1 MKPFRSLP
9 YALIIMVLMAA
20 GPVLSFEFSEIEKQ
34 IVEYKLDN
42 GLTIIILPRHDAP
55 VVSCVTHVDAGCV
68 DDPMGS
74 MGMAHMF
81 EHMAFKG
88 TREIGTTDIKKE
100 LKWIDEED
108 RIFELILAERAK
120 GELADSALLAS
131 LDKQLA
137 AAADSSDQY
146 VITNEFGQIVESE
159 GGIGMNAGTSYD
171 NTVYYI
177 NYPSNRLELWM
188 AMESDRFAN
197 PVLRQLYKEKQVIAE
212 ERRFRVTSS
221 PTGKLFLNEFLGL
234 AFNSHPYGKCMVG
247 EMEEIQNYNRPVMR
261 RQLSSH
267 YVPRNMA
274 IAIVGDV
281 NPDEVIRL
289 AKKYFGRL
297 EDHPKPRPVM
307 ITEEAPFGVRTSTIY
322 ENSQPMFIMGYRIP
336 PAVDPDYTALS
347 ALASYLG
354 SGRTSALYK
363 NLVKDKKSA
372 VEASAFTGFPGEKF
386 ETLFGVFCIPS
397 NDFTNAENE
406 SMILSEIEKVRTEPI
421 PDSEL
426 EKIKAKAKSGLINAL
441 ASNSGM
447 AAQLADYYFTKGD
460 WRELFKEIDRVNA
473 LTADDLK
480 KAAEKYLDPDKR
492 VVAYLEKPVEDK
504 SN

>member
-1 MKPFRSLP
+1 MKNFRLFFC
-9 YALIIMVLMAA
+9 AQIILVLMIAA
-20 GPVLSFEFSEIEKQ
+20 PLSAFEFSEIEKQ

-42 GLTIIILPRHDAP
+42 GLTFIILPRHDAP
-55 VVSCVTHVDAGCV
+55 VVTFITHVDAGCV

-108 RIFELILAERAK
+108 RIFELILNERSK
-120 GELADSALLAS
+120 GELADSAVLAS
-131 LDKQLA
+131 LDEQLA

-146 VITNEFGQIVESE
+146 VLTNEFGQIVERE

-171 NTVYYI
+171 GTVYYI
-177 NYPSNRLELWM
+177 EYPSNRLELWM

-212 ERRFRVTSS
+212 ERRFRITSS

-234 AFNSHPYGKCMVG
+234 AFNSHPYGKSMVG
-247 EMEEIQNYNRPVMR
+247 EMEEIENYNRPVMR
-261 RQLSSH
+261 RQLATH

-274 IAIVGDV
+274 IGIVGDV
-281 NPDEVIRL
+281 DPDEVIRL

-297 EDHPKPRPVM
+297 ADQPKPRPVM
-307 ITEEAPFGVRTSTIY
+307 ITEEPPFGIRSSTIY
-322 ENSQPMFIMGYRIP
+322 ENAQPMFIMGYHIP
-336 PAVDPDYTALS
+336 SGRDADFIALD

-372 VEASAFTGFPGEKF
+372 VQVSAFTGFPGEKY

-406 SMILSEIEKVRTEPI
+406 AMVLAEIEKVRTETI
-421 PDSEL
+421 SDSDL
-426 EKIKAKAKSGLINAL
+426 EKIKAKARSGLINAL
-441 ASNSGM
+441 ASNTGM
-447 AAQLADYYFTKGD
+447 AVRLTDYYFLKGD
-460 WRELFKEIDRVNA
+460 WRELFKDLERVNA
-473 LTADDLK
+473 LTVDDLK
-480 KAAEKYLDPDKR
+480 RVAHKYLDPDKR
-492 VVAYLEKPVEDK
+492 VVAYLEKPVEGE